1 MKRRLFFLPFLAAAL
16 LQAADLTVL
25 ATADTHADT
34 PRWDRLAPLI
44 VEERDRAGA
53 ENTLLIDAG
62 DTLQGC
68 FEGTFRN
75 GAIPLAILNF
85 LRFDVWV
92 PGNHDFAFRPFR
104 FGEFRGAVLGGD
116 WKTGGF
122 TPQTWRMFTRAGHRI
137 AVIGFGE
144 SGLPKRLLPGSGVTF
159 ADPEAALSQA
169 VREALAAG
177 AELLI
182 LVRHDGLYAPTG
194 PLYKLLRRY
203 PEIALVIGAH
213 THQEIAGKRV
223 GRAWYV
229 QPGGHA
235 RCLGVIRV
243 RFPEDGGRPVIASEL
258 RFPPEDGPVMA
269 WPEAIAGPIRE
280 ARQQAAEPAGRSEKA
295 LKPPDTRDFSGGL
308 GDLVEQALRRET
320 GAEVVLM
327 TLYRAPGEG
336 RTEFSRGEFFRLLP
350 HEGRICR
357 VDLTPAELEA
367 AVRDLVRLQ
376 RRRKNLAIRFGGL
389 RVYRDK
395 HGDLRRVVMPQP
407 GPDGR
412 IPVALTDYELAGCG
426 GGMPELFSGKP
437 WRDTGVRLR
446 DAAIRFLMR

>member
-1 MKRRLFFLPFLAAAL
+1 MKRCVLLLPLLAAAL

-34 PRWDRLAPLI
+34 RGWGRLAPLI
-44 VEERDRAGA
+44 VEERARAGA

-62 DTLQGC
+62 DTLQGY
-68 FEGTFRN
+68 FDGTFRN
-75 GAIPLAILNF
+75 GEIPLAILNF
-85 LRFDVWV
+85 LQFDVWV
-92 PGNHDFAFRPFR
+92 PGNHDFLFRPFR
-104 FGEFRGAVLGGD
+104 FGDFRGTVLGAE
-116 WKTGGF
+116 WKAEGS
-122 TPQTWRMFTRAGHRI
+122 TPRAWRMFNRAGRRI
-137 AVIGFGE
+137 AVIGLGE
-144 SGLPKRLLPGSGVTF
+144 TILSKRLLPGSGVTF
-159 ADPEAALSQA
+159 SDRDEALTRA
-169 VREALAAG
+169 VREALADG

-182 LVRHDGLYAPTG
+182 LVRHDGLYAPDG
-194 PLYKLLRRY
+194 NLYRLLRRH

-223 GRAWYV
+223 GQAWFV
-229 QPGGHA
+229 QPGSHA

-243 RFPEDGGRPVIASEL
+243 RFAENAAPVIASEL
-258 RFPPEDGPVMA
+258 RHPPEDAPLMR
-269 WPEAIAGPIRE
+269 WPEEIYAMIRE
-280 ARQQAAEPAGRSEKA
+280 VRKQAREPAGRAERA
-295 LKPPDTRDFSGGL
+295 LKPPDDRDFSGGL
-308 GDLVEQALRRET
+308 GDLAERALRQET
-320 GAEVVLM
+320 GAEVALLAM
-327 TLYRAPGEG
+327 YRAPGTG
-336 RTEFSRGEFFRLLP
+336 LTEPTRGEFFRLLP

-357 VDLTPAELEA
+357 VDLTPAELEN
-367 AVRDLVRLQ
+367 AVRELVLLQ
-376 RRRKNLAIRFGGL
+376 RRRKNLAVRFGGL

-395 HGDLRRVVMPQP
+395 RGDLHRVVMPRP